1 MYKKWLPNVEAI
13 MSMYV
18 VTNDASYTVVTN
30 VVMNE
35 ASMFT
40 VSSNQLYKPYIVVTP
55 MYKKWLPLDLICSVK

>member
-1 MYKKWLPNVEAI
+1 
-13 MSMYV
+13 MYV

-40 VSSNQLYKPYIVVTP
+40 VSRNRNLLYKPYIIVVTP